1 MGTNATLFARAV
13 GLAAVSLV
21 VSTGAYAWGKA
32 GHETVAAIADQLI
45 AGRRA
50 EAEVHKLLKS
60 GETLETVSTWADCAK
75 GYCGPLTD
83 ELRAFVRR
91 NPHDARYHYTDVPFQ
106 AAAYEEGGVG
116 TSDEDVVHILKQCI
130 AVLKGATGES
140 ENPHGLSPRQAL
152 LLLVHLVGDVHQPL
166 HVGTAYV
173 STQGAF
179 VVPTS
184 QAAVDNVT
192 IFKTDGDNDLIF
204 DSRPL
209 HSFWDDRAVTDA
221 MRELNVQSVAEF
233 AALLMRAPPN
243 MPIVTGDVTK
253 WPAKWAT
260 EALGVSKQA
269 HAGLML
275 GEREA
280 RRGRHGKAHFIWR
293 VAAPPGYTAIASEL
307 AAIQLTR
314 AGYRLAAVLEAVWH

>member
-1 MGTNATLFARAV
+1 
-13 GLAAVSLV
+13 
-21 VSTGAYAWGKA
+21 
-32 GHETVAAIADQLI
+32 
-45 AGRRA
+45 
-50 EAEVHKLLKS
+50 
-60 GETLETVSTWADCAK
+60 
-75 GYCGPLTD
+75 
-83 ELRAFVRR
+83 
-91 NPHDARYHYTDVPFQ
+91 
-106 AAAYEEGGVG
+106 
-116 TSDEDVVHILKQCI
+116 
-130 AVLKGATGES
+130 
-140 ENPHGLSPRQAL
+140 
-152 LLLVHLVGDVHQPL
+152 L

-173 STQGAF
+173 SNQGAF

-184 QAAVDNVT
+184 QAAVDNAT